1 MSTTAAVAA
10 PPGWDELLLAGRCH
24 RLELVV
30 YRQGSGSFGLGLDDN
45 NLITEPR
52 HPLERNDLVLAC
64 NGVSIVG
71 SKLQDHMPSATAS
84 SMLLAILR
92 LKPDTTVKDLI
103 SAGLKAGAK
112 GSAIKDLLSPRTSGR
127 KRNLV
132 RPTPLM
138 VPPPV
143 APKLAEDAGMLLQ
156 GRRRDGR
163 ASRRAAVAP
172 YRSPKGSEGVPSLG
186 GLGKP
191 GSPSGLTPTMSG
203 ASLSVDDLLDQRG
216 TTAAA

>member
-1 MSTTAAVAA
+1 MSTKL
-10 PPGWDELLLAGRCH
+10 ELLGMSAFAIAAGTVYV
-24 RLELVV
+24 LVHEA
-30 YRQGSGSFGLGLDDN
+30 RRKRKKAEKAEAEAP
-45 NLITEPR
+45 I
-52 HPLERNDLVLAC
+52 
-64 NGVSIVG
+64 
-71 SKLQDHMPSATAS
+71 SKD
-84 SMLLAILR
+84 MLLAILR
-92 LKPDTTVKDLI
+92 LKPNTTVKDLI

-143 APKLAEDAGMLLQ
+143 APKLAEDAGAPLQ

-203 ASLSVDDLLDQRG
+203 ASLSIDDLLDQRG
-216 TTAAA
+216 TAAA

>member
-64 NGVSIVG
+64 NGVSVVG
-71 SKLQDHMPSATAS
+71 SKLQDHMPSAAAS

-132 RPTPLM
+132 RPTPL
-138 VPPPV
+138 
-143 APKLAEDAGMLLQ
+143 ACCCRGGAATAGRAAGQPLRRTA
-156 GRRRDGR
+156 RRRGAR
-163 ASRRAAVAP
+163 ACRAWAASASRAARA
-172 YRSPKGSEGVPSLG
+172 GS
-186 GLGKP
+186 
-191 GSPSGLTPTMSG
+191 
-203 ASLSVDDLLDQRG
+203 RRR
-216 TTAAA
+216 